1 MIPSSFLSLPG
12 LNPNG
17 MFTEISPMAGTQIFP
32 VAVGWNTEI
41 FPVGWNTEMVSVNW
55 NTEMFPMDLNTV
67 TAMFPVG
74 WNKKN
79 VPCGLEHRNVSCG
92 LEHKNVPYRIGSW
105 NTKKFPVSFK

>member
-17 MFTEISPMAGTQIFP
+17 MFTEISPTAGTQIFP

-55 NTEMFPMDLNTV
+55 NTEMFPVDLNTV

-74 WNKKN
+74 WNKEMFP
-79 VPCGLEHRNVSCG
+79 VG
-92 LEHKNVPYRIGSW
+92 W
-105 NTKKFPVSFK
+105 NTKMFPIELEVGTQKSSLCLSNDSL